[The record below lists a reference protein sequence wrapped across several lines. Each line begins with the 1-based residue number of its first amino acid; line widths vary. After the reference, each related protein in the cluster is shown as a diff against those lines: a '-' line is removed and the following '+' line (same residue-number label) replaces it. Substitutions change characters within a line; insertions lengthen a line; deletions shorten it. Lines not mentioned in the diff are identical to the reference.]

1 MQTKKEFVI
10 FVLSLFIV
18 SILSTIFIIIENT
31 SNIQK
36 EIPQTISF
44 LDRENNTSRWEREVS
59 MLRDPATGQIPRGIR
74 ALELKFARTLPAYN
88 KSSLKKNGAGT
99 VGLDWVSRGPIN
111 YGGRTRALA
120 IDVTNENRIIAGGV
134 SGGMWYSTDG
144 GDSWSK
150 ASSDPEYQSVSCV
163 VQDTR
168 PGHTN
173 TWYYGS
179 GEYDGNTASGGVA
192 GLGLGNQGF
201 YSGDGIYKSTD
212 SGVTWT
218 QLPSTILDVTSLYSF
233 NLVFNL
239 AIDPSRMDSTII
251 YAACFRGIYRS
262 NDGGTTW
269 SRCNLLGTSY
279 TDVAVS
285 SKGIVYAALSTNDV
299 NVSNVGGI
307 FRSTDG
313 LNWTNISPVSFDSD
327 NDGRIVIGL
336 APSNENIVY
345 FLQGAYFYD
354 NEFLWKYT
362 YPGNG
367 YGAEQSNWDDLSSNL
382 PQNFF
387 TQWSYDIVLKVKP
400 DNDKNVIFGGTNLY
414 RTTDGFATPVGDENW
429 IGGYY
434 HPPSHADMQALAF
447 LPSNSNTLLIGT
459 DGGVYKTIDVT
470 APNVSWIVRNNGYIT
485 TQFYSVALDHG
496 ISGDNTIYG
505 GLQDL
510 NFLLTHSGD
519 PIQPWME
526 ARADEGGG
534 EGIFLAIADSGS
546 YYYQETF
553 GEIDR
558 LKPDN
563 TATSFS
569 ELTNITP
576 LGSTSLGI
584 QPFILDP
591 NNSKVMFLGDKTG
604 IWRNSD
610 LTQIPF
616 GYNHSSP
623 TSVNWTHLTNTNS
636 NNTIKAITESVVPA
650 NIVYYANL
658 DGRVFR
664 IDSANVGNPVPY
676 DITGSLPLYD
686 QSGRFQGNMA
696 YINCIAVDPDDAAN
710 VIIVYTNYHIISLYY
725 SSNATSSSPDWIPV
739 AGNLEE
745 NPDGTGN
752 GPSCRWAIIS
762 KAGGNHSYFVGTSVG
777 LFSTTNLNGDAT
789 VWTKEGA
796 DVIGSS
802 VVKMIDSRRSDG
814 KIIIATHGN
823 GTYSSE
829 QVTGISPE
837 VANVPQN
844 FELKQNY
851 PNPFNPSTNIDFYL
865 PKSGNVRL
873 TVYDITG
880 KKVKELLNNQMTSGN
895 HTVNFVATGLASGV
909 YIYRIQAGNFAQ
921 TKKMVLLR

>member
-1 MQTKKEFVI
+1 MLTRKSFLV
-10 FVLSLFIV
+10 FALSVFIV
-18 SILSTIFIIIENT
+18 SILSFVLIKIEDTSIIE
-31 SNIQK
+31 K
-36 EIPQTISF
+36 KLPQTEKY
-44 LDRENNTSRWEREVS
+44 LDRENQTTRWEHKLS
-59 MLRDPATGQIPRGIR
+59 MLRDPATGQIPQGIR
-74 ALELKFARTLPAYN
+74 ARELKFAKTLPTYD
-88 KSSLKKNGAGT
+88 KSSFKKNSNIA

-111 YGGRTRALA
+111 YAGRTRALA
-120 IDVTNENRIIAGGV
+120 IDVTDENRIIAGGV

-144 GDSWSK
+144 GDSWTK
-150 ASSDPEYQSVSCV
+150 ATSYPEYQSVTCV

-179 GEYDGNTASGGVA
+179 GEYDGNTASGGA
-192 GLGLGNQGF
+192 FIGNQGF
-201 YSGDGIYKSTD
+201 YAGDGIYKSTD
-212 SGVTWT
+212 NGVSWI
-218 QLPSTILDVTSLYSF
+218 QLASTIIDITWLSSF
-233 NLVFNL
+233 NLIFNL
-239 AIDPSRMDSTII
+239 AIDPSRKDSTII
-251 YAACFRGIYRS
+251 YAACHRAIYRS
-262 NDGGTTW
+262 NNGGDTW
-269 SRCNLLGTSY
+269 KKVLNAPNGSY
-279 TDVAVS
+279 TDVAVTAE
-285 SKGIVYAALSTNDV
+285 GVVYAALSTEN
-299 NVSNVGGI
+299 NINEGGI
-307 FRSTDG
+307 FRSGNG
-313 LNWTNISPVSFDSD
+313 LNWTNISPDSFVRD
-327 NDGRIVIGL
+327 NNARIVIAI
-336 APSNENIVY
+336 APSNDNIVY
-345 FLQGAYFYD
+345 FLRGVYY
-354 NEFLWKYT
+354 NESNLLWKYT
-362 YPGNG
+362 YPGIGNG
-367 YGAEQSNWDDLSSNL
+367 AGQSNWNDLSSNL
-382 PQNFF
+382 PQYFY
-387 TQWSYDIVLKVKP
+387 TQGSYDMVLKVKP
-400 DNDKNVIFGGTNLY
+400 DDDKFVIFGGTDLY
-414 RTTDGFATPVGDENW
+414 RTTDGFATPVGNENW
-429 IGGYY
+429 IGGYF
-434 HPPSHADMQALAF
+434 HPATHPDMQSLAF
-447 LPSNSNTLLIGT
+447 LPTNPNALFIGT
-459 DGGVYKTIDVT
+459 DGGVYNTTDVT
-470 APNVSWIVRNNGYIT
+470 EPNVSWINKNNGYIT
-485 TQFYSVALDHG
+485 TQFYSIALDHG
-496 ISGDNTIYG
+496 LKGDNTIYG

-510 NFLLTHSGD
+510 LFLLTHSGD
-519 PIQPWME
+519 PAQPWIE

-534 EGIFLAIADSGS
+534 EGRYLAIADSGS
-546 YYYQETF
+546 YYYQETG

-558 LKPDN
+558 LKPDK
-563 TATSFS
+563 TASSFS

-576 LGSTSLGI
+576 FGGGTSVGI
-584 QPFILDP
+584 NPFILDP

-604 IWRNSD
+604 VWRNSD

-616 GYNHSSP
+616 DPPTHSDP
-623 TSVNWTHLTNTNS
+623 TSINWTHLTNTNS